1 MIFVPSLVGSRFES
15 MSLTLSAANGSMGS
29 FATLAI
35 GLISDSRKKV
45 ALRELVKGIF
55 SLERQLNRN
64 SMD

>member
-1 MIFVPSLVGSRFES
+1 